1 MKLKKSISFMGV
13 FSIATGAMIS
23 SGIFILPGFAFDR
36 TGPSVFIS
44 YFIGGLLGLTGILS
58 VIELS
63 TAMPKSGGD
72 YYFINKTFGPALGTM
87 SGFLGWFALSLKS
100 AFAIFG
106 IAEIVFIFTGINILI
121 TGFVLCIF
129 FIFLNIKGVEEAVR
143 FQIILVSGLVI
154 LLILYLI
161 FGFPKIDYSRYT
173 PLLKNGIN
181 EVFITSGFIFISFG
195 GLLNVANIAEEVI
208 KPSRNIPLGILVSI
222 ITVTFL
228 YTAITFVITG
238 TLGAEEFAGSL
249 TPVADSAKVILG
261 NGGYFMILAASLLAF
276 LTTANA
282 GLMSASRYPLSLSHD
297 RLLPPIFTAVNRKF
311 GTPSRAIIATGVL
324 IYLSLFL
331 PLEILVKAAS
341 TVILTSYVLT
351 NISVLILRESR
362 LTNYRPTFKTPLYP
376 FLQIFCIILFSFF
389 IFDMGLEA
397 IEISLSLIILSFSL
411 YMIYGRKVQKKETAL
426 LHLLKRLTDQKI
438 IHNMLEDELREVVIH
453 RDEIEQDNF
462 DELIKNSQ
470 FIEIEGSCNFSEL
483 MDKCAGDI
491 AEETG
496 MPVEMVKDKFLLR
509 QQESNTAVSQFLAI
523 PHIILEGNS
532 TIFLKIIRCRDGIYF
547 SEKESAV
554 KAVFLLGGTGKN
566 RILHLKTL
574 ASIVNLVRLENFENE
589 WLSAQGNTEIK
600 NLMILNERKRY

>member
-1 MKLKKSISFMGV
+1 
-13 FSIATGAMIS
+13 
-23 SGIFILPGFAFDR
+23 
-36 TGPSVFIS
+36 
-44 YFIGGLLGLTGILS
+44 
-58 VIELS
+58 
-63 TAMPKSGGD
+63 
-72 YYFINKTFGPALGTM
+72 
-87 SGFLGWFALSLKS
+87 
-100 AFAIFG
+100 
-106 IAEIVFIFTGINILI
+106 
-121 TGFVLCIF
+121 
-129 FIFLNIKGVEEAVR
+129 VEEAVR